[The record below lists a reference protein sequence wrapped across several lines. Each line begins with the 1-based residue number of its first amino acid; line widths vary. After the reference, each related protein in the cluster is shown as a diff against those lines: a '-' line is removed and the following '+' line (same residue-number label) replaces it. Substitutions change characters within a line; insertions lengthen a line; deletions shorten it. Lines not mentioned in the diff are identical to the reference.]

1 MKKWLS
7 ILIAFLIFLN
17 SAGYILLFWQLQQ
30 ETKKEMFQK
39 ISGDIP
45 DNELTCIIIS
55 KKNISAAEFKEKD
68 ELEYKGSMYD
78 VVKKGETDKYY
89 HFYCVN
95 DEKESLLITNFKQHF
110 DGNKEKTNQNSSKL
124 LISLIVP
131 ALIKNDETVKRID
144 IVLTLNNFFSS
155 NYRSIWLDKITPPPR
170 T

>member
-17 SAGYILLFWQLQQ
+17 SAGYIVLFWHFQQ

-39 ISGDIP
+39 ISGDVP
-45 DNELTCIIIS
+45 DTELTCITIS
-55 KKNISAAEFKEKD
+55 KKDISASEFKQKD

-78 VVKKGETDKYY
+78 VVKKGETNKYY

-95 DEKESLLITNFKQHF
+95 DEKESLLIKNFRQHF
-110 DGNKEKTNQNSSKL
+110 DGNKEKTNQHSSKP

-131 ALIKNDETVKRID
+131 VLIRNNETVKRID
-144 IVLTLNNFFSS
+144 VVSTLNNLFSS
-155 NYRSIWLDKITPPPR
+155 NYRSIWLEKITPPPR